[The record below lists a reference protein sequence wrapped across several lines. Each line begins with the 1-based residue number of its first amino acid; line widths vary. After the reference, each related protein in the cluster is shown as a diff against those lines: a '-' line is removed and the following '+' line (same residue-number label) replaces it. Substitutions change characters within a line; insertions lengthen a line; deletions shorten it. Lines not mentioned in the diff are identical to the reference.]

1 MSVINSTWQQ
11 FLENGDET
19 TFSVLYNCYV
29 EDMYSYGI
37 SLGFQ
42 KEICKDA
49 VQDVFYKL
57 YISRKELCHITN
69 GAAYIFKSYK
79 HRLIDIAH
87 KNIKNEPVPIP
98 DSFITDITVLDNLI
112 DTEKAIIL
120 KKKVEELLG
129 NLTPRQRE
137 AVYLRYM
144 MELEYEEISEIL
156 NISPESVRKLVYRSM
171 EKLREYATKE
181 CISPLIWII
190 LFTFRQ

>member
-112 DTEKAIIL
+112 DTEKA
-120 KKKVEELLG
+120 
-129 NLTPRQRE
+129 NPSPTRSS
-137 AVYLRYM
+137 
-144 MELEYEEISEIL
+144 ISALYDGVGIRR
-156 NISPESVRKLVYRSM
+156 N
-171 EKLREYATKE
+171 
-181 CISPLIWII
+181 
-190 LFTFRQ
+190 